1 MQVGLET
8 YEMQRIP
15 LASHFLFSSAGSE
28 RRFISQRWQI
38 RRFCGRHIACSR
50 TVESSRRFVEDYEHV
65 RA

>member
-28 RRFISQRWQI
+28 RRFISQI
-38 RRFCGRHIACSR
+38 RGSYLRLRSAHCLL
-50 TVESSRRFVEDYEHV
+50 TND
-65 RA
+65 